1 MVEYTRLPAS
11 GHGAQLRVGE
21 RRAQNQ
27 VPLGILNQSGGCGVS
42 REPMKG
48 SQRVLLRTNW
58 RQRRRRRTTLL
69 KIIAVP
75 TVLLLL
81 AACGDDSAEGAEE
94 GGESGYGECEVS
106 GEPNTIE
113 LETLEEDTL
122 IVGYTS
128 LAPATY
134 KGDTEASVNDGFN
147 YCLVSEIAHRAGLS
161 KIKLHKV
168 DFAQLIVANE
178 SGFDIA
184 IDDFYIKPERQE
196 KVDFSIPYGHSWT
209 GVTIRAE
216 DDLTQEEMKD
226 QKFGVTLGSA
236 QQQWLDTALM
246 PTKQYSTYDQPVEM
260 FAALKAKQT
269 DASLIDM
276 PVALTAAHND
286 PSLKV
291 VAQVKAG
298 GEVGIILEKG
308 SVNTPEID
316 KVVQELLDNG
326 KLKENEEKYY
336 YAAFGGVDPD
346 SLPDWS

>member
-1 MVEYTRLPAS
+1 MFEYRTLHES
-11 GHGAQLRVGE
+11 GSRSSVAGWESVGTQKE
-21 RRAQNQ
+21 
-27 VPLGILNQSGGCGVS
+27 VPLGILNESGGCGVS

-48 SQRVLLRTNW
+48 SQIVRLGTSR
-58 RQRRRRRTTLL
+58 RDRKRRRATVL
-69 KIIAVP
+69 KVIAVP
-75 TVLLLL
+75 AVLLLL

-94 GGESGYGECEVS
+94 GEPDYGECEVS

-147 YCLVSEIAHRAGLS
+147 YCLVAEIAHRAGLS

-236 QQQWLDTALM
+236 QQQWLDTELM
-246 PTKQYSTYDQPVEM
+246 PNEQYSTYDQPVEM

-308 SVNTPEID
+308 SPNTPEID